1 MIKAIASERKVNVVV
16 TRRNGSDG
24 VVTVDY
30 NTYSD
35 PQEDHNA
42 IEGDDYLKK
51 EGTLIFKQGETEQTI
66 EIDIK
71 EKEEG
76 VERDETFGI

>member
-35 PQEDHNA
+35 P
-42 IEGDDYLKK
+42 
-51 EGTLIFKQGETEQTI
+51 
-66 EIDIK
+66 
-71 EKEEG
+71 
-76 VERDETFGI
+76 